1 MSGTF
6 RSLKGHN
13 YKLWAG
19 AALVSNVGT
28 WMQRAAQDWLVLAQ
42 LTNNNATALGVVMAL
57 QFGPQVFLLPLTGYV
72 ADTFDRRK
80 ILFITQGGLGLLALV
95 LGSLVVTG
103 HVQLWHVYLCALLLG
118 CIAAFDIPTRQT
130 FIAELVGDKDLANAV
145 ALNSTSFH
153 CARMLGPAIAG
164 VLIASIGT
172 GWVFLINGVS
182 FSTVLCALA
191 LIRVRELH
199 RSKREARTRVN
210 LLEGFRYV
218 WNRPDLKV
226 VLVMIFLLGAFGL
239 NFQLF
244 ISTMAVG
251 VFNVGAGQYGLL
263 TSVMAVGS
271 VLGALYAAGRERPTI
286 PTLTVAAALFGLGCA
301 LASIMPSYL
310 LFALSLAPIG
320 LFAQILTTSTNSLM
334 QLSTTPEM
342 RGRVIA
348 ITFAVFMG
356 STPLGSLIEGW
367 VADILSPRWALS
379 LAAAAGFSSVA
390 VGVGYL
396 LKHRHAQPRYKIKT
410 APVRM
415 KAESPSQP
423 PPGTGE
429 LAASRQHT
437 WRGDGRN

>member
-1 MSGTF
+1 
-6 RSLKGHN
+6 
-13 YKLWAG
+13 
-19 AALVSNVGT
+19 
-28 WMQRAAQDWLVLAQ
+28 
-42 LTNNNATALGVVMAL
+42 
-57 QFGPQVFLLPLTGYV
+57 
-72 ADTFDRRK
+72 
-80 ILFITQGGLGLLALV
+80 
-95 LGSLVVTG
+95 
-103 HVQLWHVYLCALLLG
+103 
-118 CIAAFDIPTRQT
+118 
-130 FIAELVGDKDLANAV
+130 
-145 ALNSTSFH
+145 
-153 CARMLGPAIAG
+153 MLGPAIAG

-286 PTLTVAAALFGLGCA
+286 PTLTVAAAMFGLGCA

-310 LFALSLAPIG
+310 LFALSLAPIADSHHLHQQPHAALHHSRDARPGHRHHLCGVYG
-320 LFAQILTTSTNSLM
+320 LNAARQPHRRMGGGHSESSLGAVSGSRRGILLGGRRRGVSAETSPCAAAIQDKNRSCPDDGGEPVATTSRYGRTGGFPATYVARRRA
-334 QLSTTPEM
+334 QLN
-342 RGRVIA
+342 
-348 ITFAVFMG
+348 F
-356 STPLGSLIEGW
+356 
-367 VADILSPRWALS
+367 
-379 LAAAAGFSSVA
+379 
-390 VGVGYL
+390 Y
-396 LKHRHAQPRYKIKT
+396 
-410 APVRM
+410 AP
-415 KAESPSQP
+415 
-423 PPGTGE
+423 
-429 LAASRQHT
+429 SR
-437 WRGDGRN
+437 N